1 MTLERQNQYPS
12 LAALR
17 LTGRGRA
24 RQESIR
30 RSRGIMRLKRS
41 GIRIPASRCSSFTT
55 AWRYPIPAA
64 PRRAFN
70 TSQRWSVRI
79 RDVSNIVT
87 VAARKGGV
95 GKTTLAYE
103 LAWLL
108 DAPLVDLEF
117 DEGSATRVWGY
128 RHEDRVRA
136 PLLDALESGRT
147 PRPLSGYHKPDLVPC
162 HPDFQLNQP
171 AADDMADALS
181 RWAGEWQRDF
191 VVVDTHGGGSPSGDG
206 AIAAAS
212 VVVVPVPLKTKDL
225 NATEGM
231 VREMPDYP
239 LVILPNMVP
248 RVPSAAEID
257 RVAQIVAGTPVPV
270 AEPVPYVRGIETRK
284 KRVAITSED
293 PTPKAYQPFVAA
305 IHSLAGFVKAQRP

>member
-1 MTLERQNQYPS
+1 MAT
-12 LAALR
+12 
-17 LTGRGRA
+17 
-24 RQESIR
+24 
-30 RSRGIMRLKRS
+30 
-41 GIRIPASRCSSFTT
+41 
-55 AWRYPIPAA
+55 
-64 PRRAFN
+64 
-70 TSQRWSVRI
+70 
-79 RDVSNIVT
+79 IVT

-117 DEGSATRVWGY
+117 DEGSATRLWGY
-128 RHEDRVRA
+128 RHETRLRV

-147 PRPLSGYHKPDLVPC
+147 PRLLTGYHKPALVPC
-162 HPDFQLNQP
+162 HPDFALNQP
-171 AADDMADALS
+171 GAEEMADVLAG
-181 RWAGEWQRDF
+181 WAEDWGRDF
-191 VVVDTHGGGSPSGDG
+191 VVVDTHGGGSTAGDG
-206 AIAAAS
+206 AIATAS

-239 LVILPNMVP
+239 LVLVPNMVP
-248 RVPSAAEID
+248 RLPSAAEIR
-257 RVAQIVAGTPVPV
+257 RVGEIVEGTPITV

-293 PTPKAYQPFVAA
+293 PTPKAYQGFVTAL
-305 IHSLAGFVKAQRP
+305 HSLAGFVKAQQR

>member
-1 MTLERQNQYPS
+1 ML
-12 LAALR
+12 L
-17 LTGRGRA
+17 
-24 RQESIR
+24 
-30 RSRGIMRLKRS
+30 M
-41 GIRIPASRCSSFTT
+41 
-55 AWRYPIPAA
+55 
-64 PRRAFN
+64 
-70 TSQRWSVRI
+70 SQ
-79 RDVSNIVT
+79 IVT

-117 DEGSATRVWGY
+117 DEGSATRMWGY
-128 RHEDRVRA
+128 RHETRVRA
-136 PLLDALESGRT
+136 LLLDALDSGRT
-147 PRPLSGYHKPDLVPC
+147 PHPLAGYHKPDLVPC

-171 AADDMADALS
+171 PPDEMADVLV
-181 RWAGEWQRDF
+181 RWMGEWGRDF

-239 LVILPNMVP
+239 IVIVPNMVP
-248 RVPSAAEID
+248 RVPRAAEIR
-257 RVAQIVAGTPVPV
+257 RVAQIVDGTPVTV

-284 KRVAITSED
+284 KRVAITSDD
-293 PTPKAYQPFVAA
+293 PTPKAYQGFVDSL
-305 IHSLAGFVKAQRP
+305 HSLAGFVKAHGS

>member
-1 MTLERQNQYPS
+1 MAT
-12 LAALR
+12 
-17 LTGRGRA
+17 
-24 RQESIR
+24 
-30 RSRGIMRLKRS
+30 
-41 GIRIPASRCSSFTT
+41 
-55 AWRYPIPAA
+55 
-64 PRRAFN
+64 
-70 TSQRWSVRI
+70 
-79 RDVSNIVT
+79 IVT

-117 DEGSATRVWGY
+117 DEGSATRLWGY
-128 RHEDRVRA
+128 RHETRLRV

-147 PRPLSGYHKPDLVPC
+147 PRLLTGYHKPALVPC
-162 HPDFQLNQP
+162 HPDFALNQP
-171 AADDMADALS
+171 GAEEMADVLAG
-181 RWAGEWQRDF
+181 WAEHWGRDF
-191 VVVDTHGGGSPSGDG
+191 VVVDTHGGGSTAGDG

-239 LVILPNMVP
+239 LVLVPNMVP
-248 RVPSAAEID
+248 RLPSAAEIR
-257 RVAQIVAGTPVPV
+257 RVGEIVEGTPITV

-293 PTPKAYQPFVAA
+293 PTPRAYQGFVASL
-305 IHSLAGFVKAQRP
+305 HSLAGFVKAQRR